1 MVVWGPGY
9 TGAQALR
16 ETARRPEL
24 KLVGC
29 LAYSPAKGGLDAMA
43 FAGGPPGGVEI
54 VTDKQRIYDLDAD
67 VVLYAGRALPDETPR
82 HEEICALLRDG
93 KNVVTSTAYFFPWQR
108 GEEYVTPLEAACRKG
123 GTTLHGTGVHPGW
136 FVERF
141 AVTTTS
147 LCTSVREVHLRE
159 IVDLSHH
166 AGEAIAGIGYGMPP
180 ERLGSKTRKT
190 ILSRYYFECIA
201 GLAHHL
207 GLPVEEMTADIRYLT
222 SNRELECAGVTVR
235 PGTVGAIDGLWSGL
249 VAAKPVVTI
258 RELWYLDR
266 DLVDPDVNLVSDDIY
281 EVEGKGLPST
291 SGPAPTCKPPI
302 RATSSGLT
310 TGRRRRTWRPRCSS
324 CKPSPRSSRHPP
336 ASSSPPVLPTRR
348 PISGRSPHRS
358 GGARESSPRSFT
370 EHARGTLT
378 PGPGGPLVTS
388 ELEHRSYMIKLIYT
402 TGPRRLVRTRQ
413 HDWLCRSRE
422 GALR

>member
-1 MVVWGPGY
+1 MTRREEPYTVVVWGPGY

-16 ETARRPEL
+16 EIARRPEL

-43 FAGGPPGGVEI
+43 FAGEPPGGVEI
-54 VTDKQRIYDLDAD
+54 VTDKRQIYDLDAD
-67 VVLYAGRALPDETPR
+67 VVLYAGRALPDETSR
-82 HEEICALLRDG
+82 HEEICALLRSG
-93 KNVVTSTAYFFPWQR
+93 KNVITSTAYFFPWQR
-108 GEEYVTPLEAACRKG
+108 GEEYVAPLEAACREG

-201 GLAHHL
+201 GLTHHL

-222 SNRELECAGVTVR
+222 SKREIQCAGVTVR
-235 PGTVGAIDGLWSGL
+235 PGTVGAVDGLWSGL
-249 VAAKPVVTI
+249 VAGKPVVTI

-266 DLVDPDVNLVSDDIY
+266 DLVDPDVKLVSDDMY
-281 EVEGKGLPST
+281 EVEVKGLPVDVRSRADLET
-291 SGPAPTCKPPI
+291 SDTRDVFGIDDRQSAANLATAVQLVQTIPSVVEAPPGILLAPGFAYPAADLRTITAP
-302 RATSSGLT
+302 L
-310 TGRRRRTWRPRCSS
+310 GRRPRVI
-324 CKPSPRSSRHPP
+324 PEIIH
-336 ASSSPPVLPTRR
+336 
-348 PISGRSPHRS
+348 
-358 GGARESSPRSFT
+358 
-370 EHARGTLT
+370 
-378 PGPGGPLVTS
+378 
-388 ELEHRSYMIKLIYT
+388 
-402 TGPRRLVRTRQ
+402 
-413 HDWLCRSRE
+413 
-422 GALR
+422 